1 MDVWLSQDDTSSDAL
16 LFRPHFK
23 FLLESQISL
32 TCAHDDFKMCCLL
45 ALEGAP
51 YVIVTL
57 SLRYPVHFQ
66 TLNVRVAV
74 VASTSFFDPPF
85 VSSGVLCPL
94 VAPCDR
100 AACSLGFIFE
110 NAVPMAIHT

>member
-32 TCAHDDFKMCCLL
+32 TCAYDDFKMCCLL
-45 ALEGAP
+45 AFEGAP
-51 YVIVTL
+51 YVIVML

-74 VASTSFFDPPF
+74 VASTSFF
-85 VSSGVLCPL
+85 VSTGVLCLL
-94 VAPCDR
+94 VAPSDR

-110 NAVPMAIHT
+110 IAVPMAIHI